1 MKIIK
6 RKFRQKAAFLLISAI
21 VILNLSSAGCLV
33 SADTADEADAV
44 MKLYNSG
51 QLIGKYSD
59 LKTLFANMT
68 DKQGDYKIIFPAEQT
83 EYKIDGEV
91 WLPECKSI
99 KFVGIPVN
107 KEEYRSTAIK
117 INHSIHLQSDVVLSN
132 CTIYECNV
140 SEMSVM
146 DIGSHK
152 LEVTGKYTEIIACVM
167 HKYDWYYYNDET
179 DFYYFR
185 IEGQD
190 GSELI
195 INNNDFM
202 IDIDLNIDTVRLEKD
217 AGLRI
222 KSGQAKIKKV
232 IAKDYLTNIIY
243 DAYGRYEIGEISID
257 NCKLYID
264 MNKSTRVR
272 IGKISLAENTDS
284 DNCSFIMSASISSS
298 KITKKCHPRFEI
310 ENIDDDGIDIFFSMY
325 IYKKI
330 DYDTALKPF
339 LHNDI
344 SCLKMPKDYDI
355 SKLIHYWIQ
364 YENSYEN
371 FNVIKDKDGNVWLPM
386 IEQNDEET
394 DEELTYELDE
404 EQKDKYGI
412 YYKLNK
418 SEKTATVGADNDK
431 RANAGFNDTSKLDD
445 RVLRVPSYVKY
456 DGENYKLTRIGKSA
470 FESAGVGFDEVYI
483 PDTVISIGD
492 KAFWENTIHKL
503 YIGANVSE
511 IGELAIA
518 AAMTDEIYLD
528 KNNTNY
534 ILEQGVLFDK
544 DMTTLIR
551 CPAELWNQYYPV
563 YNVPESVK
571 KIAAGAFAYSHI
583 FNIKADNVTSVGE
596 YAFYNAVYLRTVSL
610 KGVVEIGDEAF
621 LNSRILRNVYLS
633 DKLKKIGMETFGCCY
648 MLKYLVMPDSV
659 TDIGEYAFSHSGIK
673 YILGGKNAQ
682 YKQQMFLN
690 CKNLTLVQ
698 LSDATQYLPKQLF
711 KGCTSLEKLYLPE
724 NCLGSEDNEL
734 FYGIPENQVT
744 VYGKKDM
751 SEFAKNNNAL
761 FENVT
766 EHEHTFVT
774 QTVQEARAYDT
785 GLEVTYCSEC
795 HYVSD
800 YREID
805 APEQFEKTSDYG
817 ILEELVHPPNEPTPS
832 PATPPAVTQT
842 PAVSASPTPQPSA
855 SPTST
860 LFPTISPVMTPAPT
874 KTPTVTV
881 KPTKTPAATGAVPSP
896 TKSLAVESTTPAM
909 TPFPTAVLPTVSP
922 DESASSNPDKE
933 PVPTSG
939 NKTTPNPTDRTTPQ
953 PADNA
958 SPSPANEPLY
968 TISPTP
974 TSATP
979 QPTSVP
985 GLSEKDKKALIV
997 KINLIE
1003 LTKYNQ
1009 PEIVW
1014 KKTSVNIGYEIYRA
1028 ISKKIAWQK
1037 IAAGE
1042 TNSSCRYT
1050 DKKVKAGQKYYY
1062 KMRLFKKTGAQKYY
1076 GKYSNVCMI
1085 KTLSIVKPK
1094 IKGTTGI
1101 YRKMP
1106 YVQIELK
1113 KYSGIYAE
1121 IYIRGKDKKYQK
1133 IKLKSSSIKRYNA
1146 KFKLKCN
1153 NKKAVYYFKVRTIVK
1168 RVKKKYYSVYSDCLK
1183 VKVKGS

>member
-1 MKIIK
+1 
-6 RKFRQKAAFLLISAI
+6 
-21 VILNLSSAGCLV
+21 
-33 SADTADEADAV
+33 
-44 MKLYNSG
+44 
-51 QLIGKYSD
+51 
-59 LKTLFANMT
+59 MT
-68 DKQGDYKIIFPAEQT
+68 DI
-83 EYKIDGEV
+83 
-91 WLPECKSI
+91 
-99 KFVGIPVN
+99 
-107 KEEYRSTAIK
+107 R
-117 INHSIHLQSDVVLSN
+117 
-132 CTIYECNV
+132 
-140 SEMSVM
+140 
-146 DIGSHK
+146 
-152 LEVTGKYTEIIACVM
+152 
-167 HKYDWYYYNDET
+167 
-179 DFYYFR
+179 
-185 IEGQD
+185 
-190 GSELI
+190 
-195 INNNDFM
+195 
-202 IDIDLNIDTVRLEKD
+202 
-217 AGLRI
+217 
-222 KSGQAKIKKV
+222 
-232 IAKDYLTNIIY
+232 Y

-257 NCKLYID
+257 NCWLYID
-264 MNKSTRVR
+264 MIKSTRVR

-284 DNCSFIMSASISSS
+284 DNCSFIMSASVSSS

-310 ENIDDDGIDIFFSMY
+310 ENIDDDGIDIYFSMY
-325 IYKKI
+325 IYEKI

-355 SKLIHYWIQ
+355 SKLIHYQIQ
-364 YENSYEN
+364 HKNGYEN
-371 FNVIKDKDGNVWLPM
+371 FNVIKDKEGNVWLPM

-394 DEELTYELDE
+394 DEEVTYELDE

-431 RANAGFNDTSKLDD
+431 MGNAGFNDTSKLDD

-456 DGENYKLTRIGKSA
+456 DGENYKVTRVGKSA

-571 KIAAGAFAYSHI
+571 KIAAGAFAYAHI

-621 LNSRILRNVYLS
+621 FNSRILRNVYLS
-633 DKLKKIGMETFGCCY
+633 DKLKKIGMETFCWCY
-648 MLKYLVMPDSV
+648 MLEYLVMPDSV
-659 TDIGEYAFSHSGIK
+659 TDIGEYAFYDSGIK

-682 YKQQMFLN
+682 YKQQTFLN

-734 FYGIPENQVT
+734 FYDIPENQVT

-842 PAVSASPTPQPSA
+842 PAVSASPTPKPSA
-855 SPTST
+855 SPTPTATPT
-860 LFPTISPVMTPAPT
+860 LIPTISPVMTPAPT
-874 KTPTVTV
+874 KIPTVTV
-881 KPTKTPAATGAVPSP
+881 KPTKTPAAAVSSP
-896 TKSLAVESTTPAM
+896 TPIM
-909 TPFPTAVLPTVSP
+909 TDSPPVVSPTAIPINSTSAMPNGNVS
-922 DESASSNPDKE
+922 SKPDKE
-933 PVPTSG
+933 PEPTSG

-979 QPTSVP
+979 RPTSVP

-997 KINLIE
+997 RINLIE

-1028 ISKKIAWQK
+1028 MSKKITWKK

-1050 DKKVKAGQKYYY
+1050 DKKAKAGQKYYY
-1062 KMRLFKKTGAQKYY
+1062 KIRLFKKTGAQKYY

-1094 IKGTTGI
+1094 IKGTTGT

>member
-1 MKIIK
+1 
-6 RKFRQKAAFLLISAI
+6 
-21 VILNLSSAGCLV
+21 
-33 SADTADEADAV
+33 
-44 MKLYNSG
+44 
-51 QLIGKYSD
+51 
-59 LKTLFANMT
+59 
-68 DKQGDYKIIFPAEQT
+68 
-83 EYKIDGEV
+83 
-91 WLPECKSI
+91 
-99 KFVGIPVN
+99 
-107 KEEYRSTAIK
+107 
-117 INHSIHLQSDVVLSN
+117 
-132 CTIYECNV
+132 
-140 SEMSVM
+140 
-146 DIGSHK
+146 
-152 LEVTGKYTEIIACVM
+152 
-167 HKYDWYYYNDET
+167 
-179 DFYYFR
+179 
-185 IEGQD
+185 
-190 GSELI
+190 
-195 INNNDFM
+195 
-202 IDIDLNIDTVRLEKD
+202 
-217 AGLRI
+217 
-222 KSGQAKIKKV
+222 
-232 IAKDYLTNIIY
+232 
-243 DAYGRYEIGEISID
+243 
-257 NCKLYID
+257 
-264 MNKSTRVR
+264 
-272 IGKISLAENTDS
+272 
-284 DNCSFIMSASISSS
+284 
-298 KITKKCHPRFEI
+298 
-310 ENIDDDGIDIFFSMY
+310 
-325 IYKKI
+325 
-330 DYDTALKPF
+330 
-339 LHNDI
+339 
-344 SCLKMPKDYDI
+344 
-355 SKLIHYWIQ
+355 
-364 YENSYEN
+364 
-371 FNVIKDKDGNVWLPM
+371 
-386 IEQNDEET
+386 
-394 DEELTYELDE
+394 
-404 EQKDKYGI
+404 
-412 YYKLNK
+412 
-418 SEKTATVGADNDK
+418 
-431 RANAGFNDTSKLDD
+431 
-445 RVLRVPSYVKY
+445 
-456 DGENYKLTRIGKSA
+456 
-470 FESAGVGFDEVYI
+470 
-483 PDTVISIGD
+483 
-492 KAFWENTIHKL
+492 
-503 YIGANVSE
+503 
-511 IGELAIA
+511 
-518 AAMTDEIYLD
+518 
-528 KNNTNY
+528 
-534 ILEQGVLFDK
+534 
-544 DMTTLIR
+544 MTTLIR

-571 KIAAGAFAYSHI
+571 KIAAGAFAYAHI

-621 LNSRILRNVYLS
+621 FNSRILRNVYLS
-633 DKLKKIGMETFGCCY
+633 DKLKKIGMETFCWCY
-648 MLKYLVMPDSV
+648 MLEYLVMPDSI
-659 TDIGEYAFSHSGIK
+659 TDIGEYAFYDSGIK

-682 YKQQMFLN
+682 YKQQTFLN

-734 FYGIPENQVT
+734 FYDIPENQVT

-855 SPTST
+855 SPTPT
-860 LFPTISPVMTPAPT
+860 LIPTISPVMTPAPT

-909 TPFPTAVLPTVSP
+909 TPSPTPIMTPFPTAVLPTVSP

-939 NKTTPNPTDRTTPQ
+939 NKTTPNPTDRTTQQ

-968 TISPTP
+968 TINPTP

-997 KINLIE
+997 RINMIE

-1050 DKKVKAGQKYYY
+1050 DKKAKAGQKYYY
-1062 KMRLFKKTGAQKYY
+1062 KIRLFKKTGGQKYY

-1133 IKLKSSSIKRYNA
+1133 IKLKSSSIKRYKA

>member
-1 MKIIK
+1 M
-6 RKFRQKAAFLLISAI
+6 
-21 VILNLSSAGCLV
+21 
-33 SADTADEADAV
+33 SADTADETDAV
-44 MKLYNSG
+44 MKLYKSG
-51 QLIGKYSD
+51 QLMGKYSD

-68 DKQGDYKIIFPAEQT
+68 DKQGDYKIIFPTEQM

-91 WLPECKSI
+91 WLPKCKSI
-99 KFVGIPVN
+99 KFVGMPMN
-107 KEEYRSTAIK
+107 KEEYITTTIK

-152 LEVTGKYTEIIACVM
+152 LGVAGEYTEIKASKNYC
-167 HKYDWYYYNDET
+167 
-179 DFYYFR
+179 FR

-195 INNNDFM
+195 INSENFV
-202 IDIDLNIDTVRLEKD
+202 IGIDLDIDTVKFEKD
-217 AGLRI
+217 VRVKI
-222 KSGQAKIKKV
+222 NSGQAKIKKV
-232 IAKDYLTNIIY
+232 IAKDYWDGISY
-243 DAYGRYEIGEISID
+243 EAYGRYEIGEILMD
-257 NCKLYID
+257 NGRLDINIVNLAD
-264 MNKSTRVR
+264 AARVR
-272 IGKISLAENTDS
+272 IGRIGLAENAVS
-284 DNCSFIMSASISSS
+284 DNCRLIMDVYCG
-298 KITKKCHPRFEI
+298 KMTKKCHPRYEI
-310 ENIDDDGIDIFFSMY
+310 GNIDDDGIDIYFEMQISE
-325 IYKKI
+325 IVV
-330 DYDTALKPF
+330 DYDAELETF

-355 SKLIHYWIQ
+355 SKLIHYQ
-364 YENSYEN
+364 VSYKNNYEN
-371 FNVIKDKDGNVWLPM
+371 FNVIKDKEGNVWLPI

-418 SEKTATVGADNDK
+418 SEKTATVGADNDIFP
-431 RANAGFNDTSKLDD
+431 NSGLNDTSKLDD
-445 RVLRVPSYVKY
+445 WILRVPSYVKY
-456 DGENYKLTRIGKSA
+456 DGENYKVTRVGKNA
-470 FESAGVGFDEVYI
+470 FKGTSNVFEWVYI

-492 KAFWENTIHKL
+492 NAFENTTVKKL

-511 IGELAIA
+511 IGEFAIA
-518 AAMTDEIYLD
+518 SYMMYEIYLD

-551 CPAELWNQYYPV
+551 CPGEVKNRYYPV

-571 KIAAGAFAYSHI
+571 KIAAGAFANANI
-583 FNIKADNVTSVGE
+583 FNIKADSVTSVGKS
-596 YAFYNAVYLRTVSL
+596 AFSDSTYLRTVSL
-610 KGVVEIGDEAF
+610 KSAVEIGDEAF
-621 LNSRILRNVYLS
+621 WGSVELRNIYLS
-633 DKLKKIGMETFGCCY
+633 DKLKKIGMGTFGCCY
-648 MLKYLVMPDSV
+648 MLECLVLPDSV
-659 TDIGEYAFSHSGIK
+659 MDIGEDAFSHSGIK

-682 YKQQMFLN
+682 YGQQMFLN

-698 LSDATQYLPKQLF
+698 LSDAAQYLPKQLF

-734 FYGIPENQVT
+734 FYDIPENQVT
-744 VYGKKDM
+744 VYGKENLR
-751 SEFAKNNNAL
+751 EFAQNNNAL
-761 FENVT
+761 FENIE

-774 QTVQEARAYDT
+774 QRVQDARVYEP
-785 GLEVTYCSEC
+785 GMEVTYCSEC
-795 HYVSD
+795 HYILD
-800 YREID
+800 YKEIA
-805 APEQFEKTSDYG
+805 APEQ
-817 ILEELVHPPNEPTPS
+817 LEDTTYYREPESLVHPSEEPKPS
-832 PATPPAVTQT
+832 V
-842 PAVSASPTPQPSA
+842 SPTPQPTKTA
-855 SPTST
+855 SVTAKPTQ
-860 LFPTISPVMTPAPT
+860 TPMVT

-881 KPTKTPAATGAVPSP
+881 KPTKTPAATATVPSP
-896 TKSLAVESTTPAM
+896 TQTPIM
-909 TPFPTAVLPTVSP
+909 TDSPPGVSPTAMPNGN
-922 DESASSNPDKE
+922 ASSKPDKE
-933 PVPTSG
+933 PEPTLLD
-939 NKTTPNPTDRTTPQ
+939 TETPNPTDRTTPQ

-974 TSATP
+974 TAATP

-985 GLSEKDKKALIV
+985 GLSDKDNKALII
-997 KINLIE
+997 KINSIGLN
-1003 LTKYNQ
+1003 KYNQ

-1028 ISKKIAWQK
+1028 MSKKITWKK

-1050 DKKVKAGQKYYY
+1050 DKKAKAGQKYYY
-1062 KMRLFKKTGAQKYY
+1062 KMRLFKKTGGQKYY

-1085 KTLSIVKPK
+1085 KTLLIVKPK

-1121 IYIRGKDKKYQK
+1121 IYIRKKDKKYQK